1 MVLKRQIL
9 AIQDVYV
16 PVKRRQ
22 TLDPHKVEAMAESIM
37 DKGQDAPI
45 LVRLDGHRFV
55 LVEGSIAWKPARRL
69 GRQLFRPI
77 WFRRV
82 STDRCKDECSRELVK
97 ARTISLRPQQK
108 FCSDCRE
115 LVVDSFFQVNRL
127 VLGRWRGS
135 PGVSKATMT
144 RLRRLGGKAC
154 LEQWR
159 F

>member
-9 AIQDVYV
+9 AIQDAYV

-22 TLDPHKVEAMAESIM
+22 TLDPHKVEAMAGSIM

-82 STDRCKDECSRELVK
+82 STDRCKDECSRELVE
-97 ARTISLRPQQK
+97 ARTISLRPQQE
-108 FCSDCRE
+108 FCPDRLE
-115 LVVDSFFQVNRL
+115 LVVDSFSQVIQAVGLSLQLRVGPAGQRRKPCL
-127 VLGRWRGS
+127 PTGS
-135 PGVSKATMT
+135 S
-144 RLRRLGGKAC
+144 R
-154 LEQWR
+154 Q
-159 F
+159 